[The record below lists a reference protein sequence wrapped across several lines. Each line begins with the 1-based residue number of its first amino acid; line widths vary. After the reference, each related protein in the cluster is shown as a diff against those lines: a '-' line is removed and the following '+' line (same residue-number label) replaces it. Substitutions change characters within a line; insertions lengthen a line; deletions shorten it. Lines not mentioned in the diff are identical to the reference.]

1 MIQRKTVCP
10 HDCPDTCSIIAKVED
25 GKVVSTKGDPAHP
38 FTRGALCS
46 KVLRYRERIYSPDR
60 LLYPMRRMG
69 EKGEGRFERISWEEA
84 LDEITAR
91 LKQAISLHGSETV
104 YCFQGSGN
112 MGIIQMNAH
121 FPFFHKLGASRG
133 RGNLCSPAADV
144 GWNYTVGAMVG
155 SRPESVAK
163 TDLLIVWGSNMA
175 SSNMHMLAFFKEA
188 KKQGAQMIVI
198 DPYKNRTAKQ
208 ADWYVP
214 IRPGTDAALALGM
227 MYVLVAEDL
236 IDPAY
241 IAAYTIG
248 FPELEQSLS
257 TYTPKRVEEITGVP
271 AEHVQRPFGWA
282 LGCRAAGEEAWQSER
297 LLAYQVSLELSTS
310 REEGPSCSP
319 QMRSQ

>member
-1 MIQRKTVCP
+1 
-10 HDCPDTCSIIAKVED
+10 
-25 GKVVSTKGDPAHP
+25 
-38 FTRGALCS
+38 
-46 KVLRYRERIYSPDR
+46 
-60 LLYPMRRMG
+60 MRRVG

-84 LDEITAR
+84 LDEIAVR
-91 LKQAISLHGSETV
+91 LKQAISVHGSETV

-214 IRPGTDAALALGM
+214 IHPGTDAALALGM
-227 MYVLVAEDL
+227 MHVLVAEDL

-241 IAAYTIG
+241 ITAYTIG

-271 AEHVQRPFGWA
+271 AEHVQRLARMYGQARAPFIRVGIG
-282 LGCRAAGEEAWQSER
+282 LSRIRRGAWQSER
-297 LLAYQVSLELSTS
+297 LLACQVSSELSTS
-310 REEGPSCSP
+310 REEGPSCSL